1 MILELE
7 GRISE
12 LIKKDIRRE
21 QNQEMYIAQ
30 LSTSKALSEDN

>member
-1 MILELE
+1 MEKQKMVLELE

-21 QNQEMYIAQ
+21 QNQEMYIA
-30 LSTSKALSEDN
+30 